1 MKTTHKRSGHK
12 RTRRSRATGKRSGHK
27 RSGHKRT
34 RRSQVASKRSRSAV
48 KGGTSSHRR
57 NYEAA
62 MNNVK
67 NEIIKVGIDCEN
79 KSQAEIGKEIEAL
92 QNQLKKRIVFK
103 RTKKNRKLK
112 LLEQCYSEKLMNV
125 PQRIE
130 IAKPKPHYA
139 INPNS
144 SGRSNISGVSGS
156 FSPESEKIK
165 YALFEKNV
173 NISPASTKRLLEN
186 MNEDIIYPYKES
198 SGNKEKERQRD
209 SLRMK
214 KAEFEALN
222 PGQKYERYFLGN
234 DNSERKHVLKEPL
247 YEDI

>member
-1 MKTTHKRSGHK
+1 MKTMR
-12 RTRRSRATGKRSGHK
+12 KRSGHK

-34 RRSQVASKRSRSAV
+34 RRSQVARRSQVKGHKRSRSAV

-173 NISPASTKRLLEN
+173 NISPASKKRLLEN